1 MNIIPWKKKDDSV
14 HSLQKQMN
22 SMFDSFFRG
31 FDLDVSRDGFSP
43 ALDVNETPEAV
54 IVKAEI
60 PGIPVK
66 DVDISLTGDVL
77 TISGEKKE
85 EKEEKGENFHR
96 VERSFGSFHRS
107 VSLPSYIDSAKV
119 EASARDGILT
129 ITIGKKPEMKAKKI
143 SVKVK

>member
-1 MNIIPWKKKDDSV
+1 MNIIPWRKKDDSV
-14 HSLQKQMN
+14 NSLQKQMN

-31 FDLDVSRDGFSP
+31 FDLDVSRGGFSP

-85 EKEEKGENFHR
+85 EKEEKGENYHR

-129 ITIGKKPEMKAKKI
+129 ITIGKKPEMKARKI